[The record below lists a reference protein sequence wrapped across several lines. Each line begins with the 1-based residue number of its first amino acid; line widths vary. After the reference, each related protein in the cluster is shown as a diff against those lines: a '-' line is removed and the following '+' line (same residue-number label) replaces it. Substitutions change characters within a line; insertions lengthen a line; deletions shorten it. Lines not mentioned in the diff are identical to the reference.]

1 MQKIKSFLIITLS
14 TFIMAIGV
22 YFFKFPNNFC
32 FGGVTG
38 AAVVF
43 AKITPLSASTFSFIV
58 NMVLLFVGFGF
69 LGKDFA
75 IKTTYATVLLSGLL
89 VVFERL
95 HPLSR
100 PLSNEP
106 MLELM
111 FAIAL
116 PAIASALL
124 FYECSS
130 SGGTDVI
137 AMIVKKYAHVEDIGI
152 ALFITDLI
160 MIIIAC
166 FVFDIKTALYSFV
179 GLTLKS
185 FMIDAVI
192 ENIMLRKSIMITCD
206 DKDSICDFIIQ
217 NSTKVPQLSMLP
229 VPTRM
234 SSVTLFLRRLHANR
248 RLRYDNIFT
257 KIICMLLFPCPAQ
270 ARFSEKDFLLSD
282 EKNLYFLLILQRNH
296 V

>member
-1 MQKIKSFLIITLS
+1 MQQIKSFFIITIS
-14 TFIMAIGV
+14 TIIMAIGV

-43 AKITPLSASTFSFIV
+43 AKILPISASSFSFGV
-58 NMVLLFVGFGF
+58 NMALLVVGFAF
-69 LGKDFA
+69 LGKSFA
-75 IKTTYATVLLSGLL
+75 PRTTYATILLSGLL
-89 VVFERL
+89 VVFERAF
-95 HPLSR
+95 PLKE

-106 MLELM
+106 MLELI

-124 FYECSS
+124 FYEGSS

-137 AMIVKKYAHVEDIGI
+137 AMIVKKYAHVDDIGI
-152 ALFITDLI
+152 ALFVTDLI

-179 GLTLKS
+179 GLTVKS
-185 FMIDAVI
+185 FLIDAII

-206 DKDSICDFIIQ
+206 DKDAICHFITGELQKGATIVEATGAYTNEKRYLIFTTLTRKQAAVLRSFIHQ
-217 NSTKVPQLSMLP
+217 NKLHAFIS
-229 VPTRM
+229 M
-234 SSVTLFLRRLHANR
+234 SSTSEVFGKG
-248 RLRYDNIFT
+248 FT
-257 KIICMLLFPCPAQ
+257 SI
-270 ARFSEKDFLLSD
+270 
-282 EKNLYFLLILQRNH
+282 
-296 V
+296 

>member
-1 MQKIKSFLIITLS
+1 MMKKIKNWSVITLS
-14 TFIMAIGV
+14 VFIMAVGV

-43 AKITPLSASTFSFIV
+43 AKITPLSAGVFSFIV
-58 NMVLLFVGFGF
+58 NMILLAVGFIF
-69 LGKDFA
+69 LGKPFA
-75 IKTTYATVLLSGLL
+75 LKTTYATVLLSSLLL
-89 VVFERL
+89 VFEKIF
-95 HPLSR
+95 PMDK

-106 MLELM
+106 MLELA

-124 FYECSS
+124 FYEGSS

-137 AMIVKKYAHVEDIGI
+137 AMIVKKYTQMEDIGI
-152 ALFITDLI
+152 ALFITDLV

-179 GLTLKS
+179 GLALKS
-185 FMIDAVI
+185 FLIDATI
-192 ENIMLRKSIMITCD
+192 ENIMLRKSIMITCN
-206 DKDSICDFIIQ
+206 DKDAICKFITEELNKSATIVEAKGAYT
-217 NSTKVPQLSMLP
+217 NDDTYLIFTTL
-229 VPTRM
+229 TRHQAVAVRTFIHTNHLNAFISM
-234 SSVTLFLRRLHANR
+234 SSTSEVFGKG
-248 RLRYDNIFT
+248 FT
-257 KIICMLLFPCPAQ
+257 
-270 ARFSEKDFLLSD
+270 S
-282 EKNLYFLLILQRNH
+282 

>member
-43 AKITPLSASTFSFIV
+43 AKITPLSASAFSFIV
-58 NMVLLFVGFGF
+58 NMALLFVGFGF

-89 VVFERL
+89 VVFEHL
-95 HPLSR
+95 HPLTK

-124 FYECSS
+124 FYEGSS

-137 AMIVKKYAHVEDIGI
+137 AMIVKKYTHVEDIGI

-206 DKDSICDFIIQ
+206 DKDSICDFIITELNKSATIVNATGAYTHEQ
-217 NSTKVPQLSMLP
+217 RYIIFTTL
-229 VPTRM
+229 TRKQALALRQYIHANHLHAFISM
-234 SSVTLFLRRLHANR
+234 SSTSEVFG
-248 RLRYDNIFT
+248 
-257 KIICMLLFPCPAQ
+257 KG
-270 ARFSEKDFLLSD
+270 FSS
-282 EKNLYFLLILQRNH
+282 I
-296 V
+296 

>member
-1 MQKIKSFLIITLS
+1 MQQIKSFFIITIS
-14 TFIMAIGV
+14 TIIMAIGV

-43 AKITPLSASTFSFIV
+43 AKILPISASSFSFVV
-58 NMVLLFVGFGF
+58 NMALLVVGFAF
-69 LGKDFA
+69 LGKSFA
-75 IKTTYATVLLSGLL
+75 LRTTYATILLSGLL
-89 VVFERL
+89 VVFERAF
-95 HPLSR
+95 PLKQ

-106 MLELM
+106 MLELI

-124 FYECSS
+124 FDEGSS

-137 AMIVKKYAHVEDIGI
+137 AMIVKKYAHVDDIGI
-152 ALFITDLI
+152 ALFVTDLI

-179 GLTLKS
+179 GLTVKS
-185 FMIDAVI
+185 FLIDAII

-206 DKDSICDFIIQ
+206 DKDAICHFITGELQKGATIVEATGAYTNEKRYLIFTTLTRKQAAVLRSFIHQ
-217 NSTKVPQLSMLP
+217 NKLHAFIS
-229 VPTRM
+229 M
-234 SSVTLFLRRLHANR
+234 SSTSEVFGKG
-248 RLRYDNIFT
+248 FT
-257 KIICMLLFPCPAQ
+257 SI
-270 ARFSEKDFLLSD
+270 
-282 EKNLYFLLILQRNH
+282 
-296 V
+296 

>member
-1 MQKIKSFLIITLS
+1 MQQIKSFFIITIS
-14 TFIMAIGV
+14 TIIMAIGV

-43 AKITPLSASTFSFIV
+43 AKILPISASSFSFVV
-58 NMVLLFVGFGF
+58 NMALLVVGFAF
-69 LGKDFA
+69 LGKSFA
-75 IKTTYATVLLSGLL
+75 LRTTYATILLSGLL
-89 VVFERL
+89 VVFERAF
-95 HPLSR
+95 PLKQ

-106 MLELM
+106 MLELI

-124 FYECSS
+124 FYEGSS

-137 AMIVKKYAHVEDIGI
+137 AMIVKKYAHVDDIGI
-152 ALFITDLI
+152 ALFVTDLI

-179 GLTLKS
+179 GLTVKS
-185 FMIDAVI
+185 FLIDAII

-206 DKDSICDFIIQ
+206 DKDAICHFITGELQKGATIVEATGAYTNEKRYLIFTTLTRKQAAMLRSFIHQ
-217 NSTKVPQLSMLP
+217 NKLHAFIS
-229 VPTRM
+229 M
-234 SSVTLFLRRLHANR
+234 SSTSEVFGKG
-248 RLRYDNIFT
+248 FT
-257 KIICMLLFPCPAQ
+257 SI
-270 ARFSEKDFLLSD
+270 
-282 EKNLYFLLILQRNH
+282 
-296 V
+296 

>member
-1 MQKIKSFLIITLS
+1 MQQINSFFIITIS
-14 TFIMAIGV
+14 TIIMAIGV

-43 AKITPLSASTFSFIV
+43 AKILPISASSFSFVV
-58 NMVLLFVGFGF
+58 NMALLVVGFAF
-69 LGKDFA
+69 LGKSFA
-75 IKTTYATVLLSGLL
+75 LRTTYATILLSGLL
-89 VVFERL
+89 VVFERAF
-95 HPLSR
+95 PLKQ

-106 MLELM
+106 MLELI

-124 FYECSS
+124 FYEGSS

-137 AMIVKKYAHVEDIGI
+137 AMIVKKYAHVDDIGI
-152 ALFITDLI
+152 ALFVTDLI

-179 GLTLKS
+179 GLTVKS
-185 FMIDAVI
+185 FLIDAII

-206 DKDSICDFIIQ
+206 DKDAICHFITGELQKGATIVEATGAYTNEKRYLIFTTLTRKQAAVLRSFIHQ
-217 NSTKVPQLSMLP
+217 NKLHAFIS
-229 VPTRM
+229 M
-234 SSVTLFLRRLHANR
+234 SSTSEVFGKG
-248 RLRYDNIFT
+248 FT
-257 KIICMLLFPCPAQ
+257 SI
-270 ARFSEKDFLLSD
+270 
-282 EKNLYFLLILQRNH
+282 
-296 V
+296 

>member
-1 MQKIKSFLIITLS
+1 MQQIKSFFIITIS
-14 TFIMAIGV
+14 TIIMAIGV

-43 AKITPLSASTFSFIV
+43 AKILPISASSFSFVV
-58 NMVLLFVGFGF
+58 NMALLVVGFAF
-69 LGKDFA
+69 LGKSFTLR
-75 IKTTYATVLLSGLL
+75 TTYATILLSGLL
-89 VVFERL
+89 VVFERAF
-95 HPLSR
+95 PLKQ

-106 MLELM
+106 MLELI

-124 FYECSS
+124 FYEGSS

-137 AMIVKKYAHVEDIGI
+137 AMIVKKYAHVDDIGI
-152 ALFITDLI
+152 ALFVTDLI

-179 GLTLKS
+179 GLTVKS
-185 FMIDAVI
+185 FLIDAII

-206 DKDSICDFIIQ
+206 DKDAICHFITGELQKGATIVEATGAYTNEKRYLIFTTLTRKQAAVLRSFIHQ
-217 NSTKVPQLSMLP
+217 NKLHAFIS
-229 VPTRM
+229 M
-234 SSVTLFLRRLHANR
+234 SSTSEVFGKG
-248 RLRYDNIFT
+248 FT
-257 KIICMLLFPCPAQ
+257 SI
-270 ARFSEKDFLLSD
+270 
-282 EKNLYFLLILQRNH
+282 
-296 V
+296 

>member
-95 HPLSR
+95 HPLSK

-124 FYECSS
+124 FYEGSS

-166 FVFDIKTALYSFV
+166 FVFDIKT
-179 GLTLKS
+179 
-185 FMIDAVI
+185 
-192 ENIMLRKSIMITCD
+192 
-206 DKDSICDFIIQ
+206 ICDFII
-217 NSTKVPQLSMLP
+217 TKLNKSATIVNATGAYTHEQRYIIFTTL
-229 VPTRM
+229 TRKQALALRQYIHENHLHAFISM
-234 SSVTLFLRRLHANR
+234 SSTSEVFG
-248 RLRYDNIFT
+248 
-257 KIICMLLFPCPAQ
+257 KG
-270 ARFSEKDFLLSD
+270 FSS
-282 EKNLYFLLILQRNH
+282 I
-296 V
+296 

>member
-1 MQKIKSFLIITLS
+1 MQQIKSFFIITIS
-14 TFIMAIGV
+14 TIIMAIGV

-43 AKITPLSASTFSFIV
+43 AKILPISASSFSFVV
-58 NMVLLFVGFGF
+58 NMALLVVGFAF
-69 LGKDFA
+69 LGKSFA
-75 IKTTYATVLLSGLL
+75 LRTTYATILLSGLL
-89 VVFERL
+89 VVFERAF
-95 HPLSR
+95 PLKE

-106 MLELM
+106 MLDLI

-124 FYECSS
+124 FYEGSS

-137 AMIVKKYAHVEDIGI
+137 AMIVKKYAHVDDIGI
-152 ALFITDLI
+152 ALFVTDLI

-179 GLTLKS
+179 GLTVKS
-185 FMIDAVI
+185 FLIDAII

-206 DKDSICDFIIQ
+206 DKDAICHFITGELQKGATIVEATGAYTNEKRYLIFTTLTRKQAAVLRSFIHQ
-217 NSTKVPQLSMLP
+217 NKLHAFIS
-229 VPTRM
+229 M
-234 SSVTLFLRRLHANR
+234 SSTSEVFGKG
-248 RLRYDNIFT
+248 FT
-257 KIICMLLFPCPAQ
+257 SI
-270 ARFSEKDFLLSD
+270 
-282 EKNLYFLLILQRNH
+282 
-296 V
+296 

>member
-1 MQKIKSFLIITLS
+1 MQQIKSFFIITIS
-14 TFIMAIGV
+14 TIIMAIGV

-43 AKITPLSASTFSFIV
+43 AKILPISASSFSFVV
-58 NMVLLFVGFGF
+58 NMALLVVGFAF
-69 LGKDFA
+69 LGKSFA
-75 IKTTYATVLLSGLL
+75 LRTTYATMLLSGLL
-89 VVFERL
+89 VVFERAF
-95 HPLSR
+95 PLKQ

-106 MLELM
+106 MLELI

-124 FYECSS
+124 FYEGSS

-137 AMIVKKYAHVEDIGI
+137 AMIVKKYAHVDDIGI
-152 ALFITDLI
+152 ALFVTDLI

-179 GLTLKS
+179 GLTVKS
-185 FMIDAVI
+185 FLIDAII

-206 DKDSICDFIIQ
+206 DKDAICHFITGELQKGATIVEATGAYTNEKRYLIFTTLTRKQAAVLRSFIHQ
-217 NSTKVPQLSMLP
+217 NKLHAFIS
-229 VPTRM
+229 M
-234 SSVTLFLRRLHANR
+234 SSTSEVFGKG
-248 RLRYDNIFT
+248 FT
-257 KIICMLLFPCPAQ
+257 SI
-270 ARFSEKDFLLSD
+270 
-282 EKNLYFLLILQRNH
+282 
-296 V
+296 

>member
-1 MQKIKSFLIITLS
+1 MPQIKSFFIITIS
-14 TFIMAIGV
+14 TIIMAIGV

-43 AKITPLSASTFSFIV
+43 AKILPISASSFSFVV
-58 NMVLLFVGFGF
+58 NMALLVVGFAF
-69 LGKDFA
+69 LGKSFA
-75 IKTTYATVLLSGLL
+75 LRTTYATILLSGLL
-89 VVFERL
+89 VVFERAF
-95 HPLSR
+95 PLKQ

-106 MLELM
+106 MLELI

-124 FYECSS
+124 FYEGSS

-137 AMIVKKYAHVEDIGI
+137 AMIVKKYAHVDDIGI
-152 ALFITDLI
+152 ALFVTDLI

-179 GLTLKS
+179 GLTVKS
-185 FMIDAVI
+185 FLIDAII

-206 DKDSICDFIIQ
+206 DKDAICHFITGELQKGATIVEATGAYTNEKRYLIFTTLTRKQAAVLRSFIHQ
-217 NSTKVPQLSMLP
+217 NKLHAFIS
-229 VPTRM
+229 M
-234 SSVTLFLRRLHANR
+234 SSTSEVFGKG
-248 RLRYDNIFT
+248 FT
-257 KIICMLLFPCPAQ
+257 SI
-270 ARFSEKDFLLSD
+270 
-282 EKNLYFLLILQRNH
+282 
-296 V
+296 

>member
-1 MQKIKSFLIITLS
+1 MQQIKSFFIITIS
-14 TFIMAIGV
+14 TIIMAIGV

-43 AKITPLSASTFSFIV
+43 AKILPISASSFSFVV
-58 NMVLLFVGFGF
+58 NMALLVVGFAF
-69 LGKDFA
+69 LGKSFA
-75 IKTTYATVLLSGLL
+75 LRTTYATILLSGLL
-89 VVFERL
+89 VVFERAF
-95 HPLSR
+95 PLKQ

-106 MLELM
+106 MLELI

-124 FYECSS
+124 FYEGSS

-137 AMIVKKYAHVEDIGI
+137 AMIVKKYAHVDDIGI
-152 ALFITDLI
+152 ALFVTDLI

-179 GLTLKS
+179 GLTIKS
-185 FMIDAVI
+185 FLIDAII

-206 DKDSICDFIIQ
+206 DKDAICHFITGELQKGATIVEATGAYTNEKRYLIFTTLTRKQAAVLRSFIHQ
-217 NSTKVPQLSMLP
+217 NKLHAFIS
-229 VPTRM
+229 M
-234 SSVTLFLRRLHANR
+234 SSTSEVFGKG
-248 RLRYDNIFT
+248 FT
-257 KIICMLLFPCPAQ
+257 SI
-270 ARFSEKDFLLSD
+270 
-282 EKNLYFLLILQRNH
+282 
-296 V
+296 

>member
-1 MQKIKSFLIITLS
+1 MQQIKSFFIITIS
-14 TFIMAIGV
+14 TIIMAIGV

-43 AKITPLSASTFSFIV
+43 AKILPISASSFSFVV
-58 NMVLLFVGFGF
+58 NMALLVVGFAF
-69 LGKDFA
+69 LGKSFA
-75 IKTTYATVLLSGLL
+75 LRTTYATILLSGLL
-89 VVFERL
+89 VVFERAF
-95 HPLSR
+95 PFKQ

-106 MLELM
+106 MLELI

-124 FYECSS
+124 FYEGSS

-137 AMIVKKYAHVEDIGI
+137 AMIVKKYAHVDDIGI
-152 ALFITDLI
+152 ALFVTDLI

-179 GLTLKS
+179 GLTVKS
-185 FMIDAVI
+185 FLIDAII

-206 DKDSICDFIIQ
+206 DKDAICHFITGELQKGATIVEATGAYTNEKRYLIFTTLTRKQAAVLRSFIHQ
-217 NSTKVPQLSMLP
+217 NKLHAFIS
-229 VPTRM
+229 M
-234 SSVTLFLRRLHANR
+234 SSTSEVFGKG
-248 RLRYDNIFT
+248 FT
-257 KIICMLLFPCPAQ
+257 SI
-270 ARFSEKDFLLSD
+270 
-282 EKNLYFLLILQRNH
+282 
-296 V
+296 

>member
-1 MQKIKSFLIITLS
+1 MHTIIYKEIFTMLQKIKSFSIITIS
-14 TFIMAIGV
+14 IVIMAVGV
-22 YFFKFPNNFC
+22 YYFKFPNNFC

-43 AKITPLSASTFSFIV
+43 AKLIPISASNFSFIV
-58 NMVLLFVGFGF
+58 NMALLVLGFAF
-69 LGKDFA
+69 LGKEFA
-75 IKTTYATVLLSGLL
+75 LRTTYATVLLSGLL
-89 VVFERL
+89 LLLEKF
-95 HPLSR
+95 HPLTH

-106 MLELM
+106 MLELV

-124 FYECSS
+124 FYEGSS

-137 AMIVKKYAHVEDIGI
+137 AMIVKKYTHVQDIGI

-185 FMIDAVI
+185 FLIDAII
-192 ENIMLRKSIMITCD
+192 ENIMLRKSVMITCE
-206 DKDSICDFIIQ
+206 DKDAICHYITNELNKSATIVNAKGAYTNEDKYLIFTTLTRKQAAAVRAFIHQ
-217 NSTKVPQLSMLP
+217 NNLTAFIS
-229 VPTRM
+229 M
-234 SSVTLFLRRLHANR
+234 SSTSEVFG
-248 RLRYDNIFT
+248 
-257 KIICMLLFPCPAQ
+257 KG
-270 ARFSEKDFLLSD
+270 FSS
-282 EKNLYFLLILQRNH
+282 I
-296 V
+296 

>member
-1 MQKIKSFLIITLS
+1 MQQIKSFFIITIS
-14 TFIMAIGV
+14 TIIMAIGV

-43 AKITPLSASTFSFIV
+43 AKILPISASSFSFVV
-58 NMVLLFVGFGF
+58 NMALLVVGFAF
-69 LGKDFA
+69 LGKSFA
-75 IKTTYATVLLSGLL
+75 LRTTYATILLSGLL
-89 VVFERL
+89 VVFERAF
-95 HPLSR
+95 PLKE

-106 MLELM
+106 MLELI

-124 FYECSS
+124 FYEGSS

-137 AMIVKKYAHVEDIGI
+137 AMILKKYAHVDDIGI
-152 ALFITDLI
+152 ALFVTDLI

-179 GLTLKS
+179 GLTVKS
-185 FMIDAVI
+185 FLIDAII

-206 DKDSICDFIIQ
+206 DKDAICHFITGELQKGATIVEATGAYTNEKRYLIFTTLTRKQAAVLRSFIHQ
-217 NSTKVPQLSMLP
+217 NKLHAFIS
-229 VPTRM
+229 M
-234 SSVTLFLRRLHANR
+234 SSTSEVFGKG
-248 RLRYDNIFT
+248 FT
-257 KIICMLLFPCPAQ
+257 SI
-270 ARFSEKDFLLSD
+270 
-282 EKNLYFLLILQRNH
+282 
-296 V
+296 

>member
-1 MQKIKSFLIITLS
+1 MQQIKSFFIITIS
-14 TFIMAIGV
+14 TIIMAIGV

-43 AKITPLSASTFSFIV
+43 AKILPISASSFSFVV
-58 NMVLLFVGFGF
+58 NMALLVVGFAF
-69 LGKDFA
+69 LGKSFA
-75 IKTTYATVLLSGLL
+75 LRTTYATILLSGLL
-89 VVFERL
+89 VVFERAF
-95 HPLSR
+95 PLKQ

-106 MLELM
+106 MLELI

-124 FYECSS
+124 FYEGSS

-137 AMIVKKYAHVEDIGI
+137 AMIVKKYAHVDDIGI
-152 ALFITDLI
+152 ALFVTDLI

-179 GLTLKS
+179 GLTVKS
-185 FMIDAVI
+185 FFIDAII

-206 DKDSICDFIIQ
+206 DKDAICHFITGELQKGATIVEATGAYTNEKRYLIFTTLTRKQAAVLRSFIHQ
-217 NSTKVPQLSMLP
+217 NKLHAFIS
-229 VPTRM
+229 M
-234 SSVTLFLRRLHANR
+234 SSTSEVFGKG
-248 RLRYDNIFT
+248 FT
-257 KIICMLLFPCPAQ
+257 SI
-270 ARFSEKDFLLSD
+270 
-282 EKNLYFLLILQRNH
+282 
-296 V
+296 

>member
-1 MQKIKSFLIITLS
+1 MKQIKSFFIITLS
-14 TFIMAIGV
+14 TIIMAIGV

-43 AKITPLSASTFSFIV
+43 AKILPVSASSFSFIV
-58 NMVLLFVGFGF
+58 NMALLVVGFAF
-69 LGKDFA
+69 LGKAFA
-75 IKTTYATVLLSGLL
+75 LRTTYATVLLSGLL
-89 VVFERL
+89 VVFERIF
-95 HPLSR
+95 PLKQ

-106 MLELM
+106 MLELI

-124 FYECSS
+124 FYEGSS
-130 SGGTDVI
+130 SGGTDVV
-137 AMIVKKYAHVEDIGI
+137 AMIVKKYAHVDDIGI
-152 ALFITDLI
+152 ALFVTDLI

-185 FMIDAVI
+185 FLIDAII

-206 DKDSICDFIIQ
+206 DKDSICHFITGELQKGATIVEATGAYTNEKRYLIFTTLTRKQAAALRVFIHQ
-217 NSTKVPQLSMLP
+217 NKLRAFIS
-229 VPTRM
+229 M
-234 SSVTLFLRRLHANR
+234 SSTSEVFGKG
-248 RLRYDNIFT
+248 FT
-257 KIICMLLFPCPAQ
+257 SI
-270 ARFSEKDFLLSD
+270 
-282 EKNLYFLLILQRNH
+282 
-296 V
+296 

>member
-1 MQKIKSFLIITLS
+1 
-14 TFIMAIGV
+14 
-22 YFFKFPNNFC
+22 
-32 FGGVTG
+32 
-38 AAVVF
+38 
-43 AKITPLSASTFSFIV
+43 
-58 NMVLLFVGFGF
+58 
-69 LGKDFA
+69 
-75 IKTTYATVLLSGLL
+75 
-89 VVFERL
+89 
-95 HPLSR
+95 
-100 PLSNEP
+100 

-124 FYECSS
+124 FYEGSS

-206 DKDSICDFIIQ
+206 DKDSICDFII
-217 NSTKVPQLSMLP
+217 TKLNKSATIVNATGAYTHEQRYIIF
-229 VPTRM
+229 T
-234 SSVTLFLRRLHANR
+234 TL
-248 RLRYDNIFT
+248 T

>member
-1 MQKIKSFLIITLS
+1 MQQIKSFFIITIS
-14 TFIMAIGV
+14 TIIMAIGV

-43 AKITPLSASTFSFIV
+43 AKILPISASSFSFVV
-58 NMVLLFVGFGF
+58 NMALLVVGFAF
-69 LGKDFA
+69 LGKSFA
-75 IKTTYATVLLSGLL
+75 LRTTYATILLSGLL
-89 VVFERL
+89 VVFERAF
-95 HPLSR
+95 PLKQ

-106 MLELM
+106 MLELI

-124 FYECSS
+124 FYEGSS

-137 AMIVKKYAHVEDIGI
+137 AMIVKKYAHVDDVGI
-152 ALFITDLI
+152 ALFVTDLI

-179 GLTLKS
+179 GLTVKS
-185 FMIDAVI
+185 FLIDAII

-206 DKDSICDFIIQ
+206 DKDAICHFITGELQKGATIVEATGAYTNAKRYLIFTTLTRKQAAVLRSFIHQ
-217 NSTKVPQLSMLP
+217 NKLHAFIS
-229 VPTRM
+229 M
-234 SSVTLFLRRLHANR
+234 SSTSEVFGKG
-248 RLRYDNIFT
+248 FT
-257 KIICMLLFPCPAQ
+257 SI
-270 ARFSEKDFLLSD
+270 
-282 EKNLYFLLILQRNH
+282 
-296 V
+296 

>member
-1 MQKIKSFLIITLS
+1 MQQIKSFFIITIS
-14 TFIMAIGV
+14 TIIMAIGV

-43 AKITPLSASTFSFIV
+43 AKILPISASSFSFVV
-58 NMVLLFVGFGF
+58 NMALLVVGFAF
-69 LGKDFA
+69 LGKSFA
-75 IKTTYATVLLSGLL
+75 LRTTYATILLSGLL
-89 VVFERL
+89 VVFERAF
-95 HPLSR
+95 PLKQ

-106 MLELM
+106 MLELI

-124 FYECSS
+124 FYEGSS

-137 AMIVKKYAHVEDIGI
+137 AMIVKKYAHVDDVGI
-152 ALFITDLI
+152 ALFVTDLI

-179 GLTLKS
+179 GLTVKS
-185 FMIDAVI
+185 FLIDAII

-206 DKDSICDFIIQ
+206 DKDAICHFITGELQKGATIVEATGAYTNEKRYLIFTTLTRKQAAVLRSFIHQ
-217 NSTKVPQLSMLP
+217 NKLHAFIS
-229 VPTRM
+229 M
-234 SSVTLFLRRLHANR
+234 SSTSEVFGKG
-248 RLRYDNIFT
+248 FT
-257 KIICMLLFPCPAQ
+257 SI
-270 ARFSEKDFLLSD
+270 
-282 EKNLYFLLILQRNH
+282 
-296 V
+296 